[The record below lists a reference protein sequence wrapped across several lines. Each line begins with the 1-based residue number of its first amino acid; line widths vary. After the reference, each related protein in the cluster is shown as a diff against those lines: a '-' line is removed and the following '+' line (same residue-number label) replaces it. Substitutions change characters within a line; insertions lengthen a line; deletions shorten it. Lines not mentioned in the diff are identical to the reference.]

1 MIDSTLFFQWMIAAT
16 VIVITPGPDSL
27 LIMRNAAN
35 SGLKVGLSTVLG
47 VQLGVIFHTLLALF
61 GASKFMAGQPLL
73 ILLIGI
79 GGPLFIAYLAWQT
92 WTAGMLGGRLRD
104 GRQTTALKAC
114 RDAFMTNA
122 LNPKVIL
129 AFFAILLPQI
139 SPALPRG
146 PQVLLMGLF
155 LLSVNIVWQLGL
167 AFGAERFFR
176 ILTNPSVQTRIN
188 RSVALILLILAILLP
203 FQAYNKVQELSQPSS
218 QPSSEITPG
227 SEAN

>member
-1 MIDSTLFFQWMIAAT
+1 VIDPALFFQWMIAAT
-16 VIVITPGPDSL
+16 LIVITPGPDSL

-35 SGLKVGLSTVLG
+35 SGLRTGLATVLG

-61 GASKFMAGQPLL
+61 GASKFMAGQPIL

-79 GGPLFIAYLAWQT
+79 GGALFIAYLAWQT
-92 WTAGMLGGRLRD
+92 WTAGMLGGELKD
-104 GRQTTALKAC
+104 GQRTTALKAC

-146 PQVLLMGLF
+146 PQVLMMGLF
-155 LLSVNIVWQLGL
+155 LLSINIVWQLGL

-176 ILTNPSVQTRIN
+176 VLTNPSVQTRIN
-188 RSVALILLILAILLP
+188 RSVALLLLVLAVLLP
-203 FQAYNKVQELSQPSS
+203 FQAYDKVQDLSQPSS
-218 QPSSEITPG
+218 QPSSAMISG